1 MWKGRKWRQ
10 REKLKETE
18 GKERKC
24 LNGREETERPKKEL
38 KENEKNRS

>member
-1 MWKGRKWRQ
+1 M
-10 REKLKETE
+10 ETE
-18 GKERKC
+18 RKTKRNRRKGKKM